1 MLVSGT
7 WNKKK
12 KNALE
17 GTHMQEIAMVME
29 NGSMGEAG

>member
-7 WNKKK
+7 WNKK

-29 NGSMGEAG
+29 NGSMGKAG